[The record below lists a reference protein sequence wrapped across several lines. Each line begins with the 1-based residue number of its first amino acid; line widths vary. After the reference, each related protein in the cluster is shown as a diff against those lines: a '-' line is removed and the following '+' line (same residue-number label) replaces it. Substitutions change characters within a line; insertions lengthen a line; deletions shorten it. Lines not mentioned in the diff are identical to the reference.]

1 MEKGCET
8 EVSGKRKRS
17 APSKYNKLTKEQK
30 ITLIKEW
37 KRTHLSYAWIAEK
50 YSELWGIRIS
60 KRGIG
65 DLVKQWRENGKIRGY
80 SNDAAVPEE
89 LLSTLKMVCHVCQ
102 ENRYAISETELHQIQ
117 KWIEQVSVDSE
128 SDVTIYPIHH
138 TIKLLANQVSSVLK
152 ASILSSNLSSLLS
165 LFDDYP
171 PSSIFC
177 LDSFFFLP
185 NASVSAHLSTDPAPS
200 TPYIVWNAFSLD
212 GTFPFHF
219 TERTTLPSLLQ
230 LLDSNVT
237 RETLVFLHCIEP
249 IFESIILENGYQK
262 VTFCP
267 PSPLSSLSSSI
278 PSTGSTGSTGSTE
291 CGDPSV
297 FPGSEGSQQRSKSPT
312 FSFRF
317 LRIHEMNRDDAFA
330 LLPSYRGLSQLF
342 RLCVKCVLVL
352 SFDLERS

>member
-1 MEKGCET
+1 MEKEGET
-8 EVSGKRKRS
+8 EVPGKRKRS
-17 APSKYNKLTKEQK
+17 TPSKYNKLTKEQK

-50 YSELWGIRIS
+50 YSKIWGIHIS

-80 SNDAAVPEE
+80 SNDTTVPEE
-89 LLSTLKMVCHVCQ
+89 LLSTLKLVCHVCQ
-102 ENRYAISETELHQIQ
+102 ENRYAISESELYQIQ
-117 KWIEQVSVDSE
+117 KWISQVSGNSE

-138 TIKLLANQVSSVLK
+138 TIKLLANQVSSALK
-152 ASILSSNLSSLLS
+152 ASKLSSNLSSILP

-177 LDSFFFLP
+177 IDSFFFLP
-185 NASVSAHLSTDPAPS
+185 TVSVSAHLSTEPTLCTS
-200 TPYIVWNAFSLD
+200 YIVWNAFSLD

-219 TERTTLPSLLQ
+219 TEPTTLPSLLQ

-237 RETLVFLHCIEP
+237 RETIVFLHCIEP
-249 IFESIILENGYQK
+249 IFESIILENGCQK

-267 PSPLSSLSSSI
+267 PSSLASLS
-278 PSTGSTGSTGSTE
+278 STGSTGSTE
-291 CGDPSV
+291 STESTESGDPSV
-297 FPGSEGSQQRSKSPT
+297 FPRAEESQQHSVPPT

-317 LRIHEMNRDDAFA
+317 LRIHEMSRDDAFA
-330 LLPSYRGLSQLF
+330 VLPSYRGLSQLF
-342 RLCVKCVLVL
+342 RLCVKCVFALFSIV
-352 SFDLERS
+352 ERN